1 MEWTLLHYKYTFLKS
16 FWGKHLF
23 TILWLTKKKVTLD
36 NGRMW
41 RYEKLSLFKHEC
53 YLGKSQHF
61 TYSPIFCKLE
71 GFWTLQ
77 SCFKFH
83 GNILVSLQ
91 SLFADVCVICEIE
104 ASYIVTWTQVNLLK
118 LLVAFLLAYCI
129 FLLSCLHC
137 HLWFSSGLCFFFWL
151 VCACECLSGILL
163 NTLPPVLLLILES
176 MNCLTIFCLLSCRY
190 TGKILTHTCDISYVA
205 NTVLLLNLLFG
216 IG

>member
-41 RYEKLSLFKHEC
+41 RYEKFSLFKHEC

-137 HLWFSSGLCFFFWL
+137 HLWFSSGLCFFFVDLFVHVSAWVVYSSTHSHLFYALFLKVWIALQYSAFL
-151 VCACECLSGILL
+151 VVDIL
-163 NTLPPVLLLILES
+163 V
-176 MNCLTIFCLLSCRY
+176 RY
-190 TGKILTHTCDISYVA
+190 
-205 NTVLLLNLLFG
+205 
-216 IG
+216 